1 MKRLNM
7 EQHRL
12 KSVIYVKH
20 IFKATERQ
28 LIPISTLYSTD
39 LLLFFTISTVTGKIV
54 QRLSE
59 RNRDRRERERERG
72 FLSLPLSVS
81 LSRCSVDH
89 EHTG

>member
-59 RNRDRRERERERG
+59 RNRDRRERERKRLS
-72 FLSLPLSVS
+72 FPPSLCLSLS
-81 LSRCSVDH
+81 LFRGS
-89 EHTG
+89 